1 MTRPENAEQA
11 QARVTSKGFQNAVGE
26 PAQED
31 PVQDSPAQDRP
42 MQDRPMQ
49 DSPAQDKPTSKSPSG
64 NAAAAPPQQ
73 RQRAARGDGDPKTGG
88 LQVGAPEHARGA
100 VRGQA
105 DRQQVI
111 GRAYGFSPGVG
122 PPVVDGATRHMPS
135 GSVGGAAEEPWDPSV
150 GSQSVGRGEAADF
163 VPSTV
168 RVGGYMPP
176 ERVSPA
182 VPEPAPSGH
191 ARSVRVPRRTSLQLQ
206 RLDPWSVLKL
216 SLVLSVAG
224 FLVWMVAVG
233 VLYGVLAGMGVWD
246 QINGTYSD
254 LTSANNVQ
262 MSTDLVSGGRVFGVA
277 MVIGLVNIVLMTAL
291 ATVGSLI
298 YNVAADVVGGVEVT
312 LSEPD

>member
-1 MTRPENAEQA
+1 MPENAEQA
-11 QARVTSKGFQNAVGE
+11 QAQVASRGFQDAAGE
-26 PAQED
+26 PAPENQTLDNQTQE
-31 PVQDSPAQDRP
+31 
-42 MQDRPMQ
+42 
-49 DSPAQDKPTSKSPSG
+49 SPSG

-73 RQRAARGDGDPKTGG
+73 RQRAATSEGDPNAVG

-111 GRAYGFSPGVG
+111 GHAYGFSPGVG
-122 PPVVDGATRHMPS
+122 PPVVVDGATRHVPS
-135 GSVGGAAEEPWDPSV
+135 GSVGGPWDPSV
-150 GSQSVGRGEAADF
+150 GNQSVDHGAGADF
-163 VPSTV
+163 APSTV
-168 RVGGYMPP
+168 RVGGYTPP

-182 VPEPAPSGH
+182 VGEPAPSGH

-246 QINGTYSD
+246 QVNGTYSD
-254 LTSANNVQ
+254 LTSANNAQ
-262 MSTDLVSGGRVFGVA
+262 MSTDLISGGRVFGVA

-298 YNVAADVVGGVEVT
+298 YNVAADLVGGVEVT
-312 LSEPD
+312 LSEPE